1 MMFSI
6 SANRFNV
13 FGFIIFFISTFK
25 LPNLL
30 LVHQLSI
37 KNLVISNTYDKRIS
51 QQLII
56 FANTTKKWTNGY
68 IFFSLLLWLYQQKA
82 VLLSTHTALF
92 WHPYDVVL
100 TFWTL
105 YRRRNNVVCL
115 LVKFLNFQF
124 INRKPCPVKLL

>member
-1 MMFSI
+1 MTFNLMMFSI

-37 KNLVISNTYDKRIS
+37 KNLVISNTYDERIS

-68 IFFSLLLWLYQQKA
+68 IFFSPLL
-82 VLLSTHTALF
+82 
-92 WHPYDVVL
+92 
-100 TFWTL
+100 
-105 YRRRNNVVCL
+105 
-115 LVKFLNFQF
+115 
-124 INRKPCPVKLL
+124 